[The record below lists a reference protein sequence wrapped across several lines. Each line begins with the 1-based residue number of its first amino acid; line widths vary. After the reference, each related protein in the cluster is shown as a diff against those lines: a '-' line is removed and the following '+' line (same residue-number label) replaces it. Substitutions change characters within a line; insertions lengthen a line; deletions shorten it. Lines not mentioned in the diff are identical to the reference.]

1 MCYGATVFEGKAN
14 NTLEFPYQIHWKC
27 AEFDPPIYLFITL
40 KVASSVYTVMLY
52 VCRKGITQ
60 QHFSQITMLP
70 SQEK

>member
-52 VCRKGITQ
+52 VCRKDITQ